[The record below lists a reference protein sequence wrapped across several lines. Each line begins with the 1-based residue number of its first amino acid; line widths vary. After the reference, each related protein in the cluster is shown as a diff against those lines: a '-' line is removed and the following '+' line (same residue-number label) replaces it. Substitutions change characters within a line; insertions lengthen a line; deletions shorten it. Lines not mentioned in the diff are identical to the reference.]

1 MLFLYISFGKLI
13 TFFNSN
19 NIETINI
26 KDNINP
32 TINTYVDKIEIIFN
46 KYLNYNLFYHWK
58 NIYKNKNKNIYNKIM
73 ILIFFLFNFFLL
85 KFFFC

>member
-1 MLFLYISFGKLI
+1 MLFLYNFFNKFI

-19 NIETINI
+19 NIQTINV

-32 TINTYVDKIEIIFN
+32 TINTDIHKVKIIFN

-58 NIYKNKNKNIYNKIM
+58 NTYKNKNKK
-73 ILIFFLFNFFLL
+73 LL
-85 KFFFC
+85 DYVTFIKY